1 MIKMAFSSLIKGET
15 LAVEMKILT
24 ILALKTKQRLKIM
37 RRILD
42 LL

>member
-1 MIKMAFSSLIKGET
+1 MAFSSLINRET
-15 LAVEMKILT
+15 LAIEIKISL
-24 ILALKTKQRLKIM
+24 ILALIIKQRLKIM